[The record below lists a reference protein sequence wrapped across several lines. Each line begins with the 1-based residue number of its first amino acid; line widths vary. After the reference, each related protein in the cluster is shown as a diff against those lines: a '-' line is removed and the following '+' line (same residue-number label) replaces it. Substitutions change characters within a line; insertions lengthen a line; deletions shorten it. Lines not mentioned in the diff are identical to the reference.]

1 MGRKRNSGYPTDVP
15 SHAVGGSFRALCF
28 HVEGI
33 GGISSP
39 GVSPCLDRL
48 IAAPVGILMHKQGE
62 LPLTTVATRRRL
74 DYKPSCLSKHLAEIL
89 TQF

>member
-1 MGRKRNSGYPTDVP
+1 MYLLTLSGVLFGPYASMLKVLEAFPP
-15 SHAVGGSFRALCF
+15 QGFL
-28 HVEGI
+28 
-33 GGISSP
+33 
-39 GVSPCLDRL
+39 LDRL